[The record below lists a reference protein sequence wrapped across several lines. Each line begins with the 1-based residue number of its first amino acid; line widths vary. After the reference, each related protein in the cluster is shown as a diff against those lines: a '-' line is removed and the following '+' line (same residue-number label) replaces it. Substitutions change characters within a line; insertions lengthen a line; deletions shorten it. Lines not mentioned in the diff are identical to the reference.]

1 VVKRRHRTTA
11 GDQGFTLLEV
21 LMAILVAMIGL
32 LGTVA
37 VQQVALRATMQGN
50 DAIVAM
56 RLATQ
61 RAEQFSAAATSAG
74 PPVVDELA
82 ARAAETGAA
91 VWSTPEYLDAT
102 GTCPGGT
109 GSWSGTCRWRREW
122 RVVNSGVGA
131 PYNISVQ
138 VTYDMDGTPKVV
150 RFDLERRKTF

>member
-1 VVKRRHRTTA
+1 VKRRHRTTTA

-61 RAEQFSAAATSAG
+61 RTEQFSAASTSAG

-82 ARAAETGAA
+82 ARAAETGPS
-91 VWSTPEYLDAT
+91 VWSTPENTWTQPA
-102 GTCPGGT
+102 PVPPA
-109 GSWSGTCRWRREW
+109 RP
-122 RVVNSGVGA
+122 VGA
-131 PYNISVQ
+131 APV
-138 VTYDMDGTPKVV
+138 VGDGNGGWSTAAW
-150 RFDLERRKTF
+150 ERPTTFRSR